1 MLRLRDNIY
10 IYSAVSFDFPYIGL
24 NIDIPMKYMY
34 RVSHAICSA
43 KISITLNMICL
54 CKFVLESYNK
64 TIVVFKSS
72 FNMMF

>member
-24 NIDIPMKYMY
+24 DIDIPMKY

-54 CKFVLESYNK
+54 CKFVLESSNK

-72 FNMMF
+72 I